1 MKKRQLATLGLT
13 LGLVGAVGVGGT
25 MALLS
30 AQSETVTNTFTVGKG
45 LHDSDITLNEAKV
58 DSETGKEIVGAERV
72 QTNEYKNLEQGV
84 ELDKDP
90 TVSIKNTAADCY
102 VFVKIDGLKDSN
114 GTDPSKYYDVTID
127 KNWIAATTKGLSG
140 LTEEEKKDLEAKL
153 KNVYVY
159 DKNQDGVI
167 TKEGDVVSG
176 GLSATTKG
184 LSGLTEEEK
193 KDLEAKLKNVYVYDK
208 NQDGVITKEGD
219 VVSGGLSG
227 NAGLVFNG
235 VTIKKDAP
243 LYTYND
249 KNKTWEKADLPQIVV
264 KACAVQANNVNGYT
278 DALKAVTFE

>member
-30 AQSETVTNTFTVGKG
+30 AKSETVTNTFTVGKG

-58 DSETGKEIVGAERV
+58 DPETGEEIVGDGAERV

-90 TVSIKNTAADCY
+90 TVYIKNTAADCY

-176 GLSATTKG
+176 GLS
-184 LSGLTEEEK
+184 
-193 KDLEAKLKNVYVYDK
+193 D
-208 NQDGVITKEGD
+208 
-219 VVSGGLSG
+219 

-243 LYTYND
+243 LYTQENP
-249 KNKTWEKADLPQIVV
+249 NAEWVRATLPEIVV
-264 KACAVQANNVNGYT
+264 KACAVQAKNVEYV
-278 DALKAVTFE
+278 DALKAVKFN

>member
-176 GLSATTKG
+176 GLS
-184 LSGLTEEEK
+184 
-193 KDLEAKLKNVYVYDK
+193 D
-208 NQDGVITKEGD
+208 
-219 VVSGGLSG
+219 

-243 LYTYND
+243 LYTQENP
-249 KNKTWEKADLPQIVV
+249 NAEWVRATLPEIVV
-264 KACAVQANNVNGYT
+264 KACAVQAKNVEYV
-278 DALKAVTFE
+278 DALKAVKFN

>member
-1 MKKRQLATLGLT
+1 MKKTQLAKLGLT

-176 GLSATTKG
+176 GLS
-184 LSGLTEEEK
+184 
-193 KDLEAKLKNVYVYDK
+193 D
-208 NQDGVITKEGD
+208 
-219 VVSGGLSG
+219 

-243 LYTYND
+243 LYTQENP
-249 KNKTWEKADLPQIVV
+249 NAEWVRATLPEIVV
-264 KACAVQANNVNGYT
+264 KACAVQAKNVEYV
-278 DALKAVTFE
+278 DALKAVKFN